1 MKNKKIPAIGAG
13 VGIIIV
19 VIALVSMMPSEQV
32 SKSVETTK
40 NESLPLGTGLGVTY
54 TETNYQLK
62 QILEQKDIE
71 MSSPIKLDTARG
83 IYTYC
88 NFFTGPEQ
96 QLIEHCTSTE
106 LLDSDGNFLGNIHA
120 FGSPEEP
127 KRIMAVIQVDPF
139 LNQKEDAKTVFS
151 VLTDHIVCQ
160 CWDEKNDEGLSMD
173 DWAEAYL
180 TSHIG
185 AGKPTTS
192 SNVILLEDK
201 SIQMKLITNT
211 EGYEWQILIA

>member
-1 MKNKKIPAIGAG
+1 
-13 VGIIIV
+13 
-19 VIALVSMMPSEQV
+19 
-32 SKSVETTK
+32 
-40 NESLPLGTGLGVTY
+40 
-54 TETNYQLK
+54 
-62 QILEQKDIE
+62 

-88 NFFTGPEQ
+88 NFFTGTEQ
-96 QLIEHCTSTE
+96 QLVEFCTSTE
-106 LLDSDGNFLGNIHA
+106 LLDSEGDFLGNIHA

-160 CWDEKNDEGLSMD
+160 CWDEKNDDGLSMD

-192 SNVILLEDK
+192 SNVISLEDK

-211 EGYEWQILIA
+211 EGYEWQLLIA

>member
-1 MKNKKIPAIGAG
+1 MIAAG
-13 VGIIIV
+13 VGIVIV
-19 VIALVSMMPSEQV
+19 AISLVSLMPSDQM
-32 SKSVETTK
+32 SSSTDTAYTTK
-40 NESLPLGTGLGVTY
+40 SESLPLGTGLGVTY

-62 QILEQKDIE
+62 QILEKKDIS

-106 LLDSDGNFLGNIHA
+106 LLDPEGDFLGNIHA

-127 KRIMAVIQVDPF
+127 KRIMAVIQLDPF

-192 SNVILLEDK
+192 SNIILLEDK

-211 EGYEWQILIA
+211 EGYEWQLLIA

>member
-1 MKNKKIPAIGAG
+1 MIAAG
-13 VGIIIV
+13 VGIVIV
-19 VIALVSMMPSEQV
+19 AISLVSLMPSDQM
-32 SKSVETTK
+32 SSSTDTAYTTK
-40 NESLPLGTGLGVTY
+40 SESLPLGTGLGVTY

-62 QILEQKDIE
+62 QILEEKDIS

-106 LLDSDGNFLGNIHA
+106 LLDSEGDFLGNIHA

-192 SNVILLEDK
+192 SNIILLEDK

-211 EGYEWQILIA
+211 EGYEWQLLIA